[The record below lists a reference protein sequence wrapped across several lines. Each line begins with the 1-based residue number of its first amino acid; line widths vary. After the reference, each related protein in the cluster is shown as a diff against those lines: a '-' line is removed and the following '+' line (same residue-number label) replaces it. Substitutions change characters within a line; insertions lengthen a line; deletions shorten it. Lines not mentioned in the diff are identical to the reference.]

1 MYKFIWPRIG
11 YGRTQPQD
19 FHACCWGSRRCL
31 YPTSPILLLLLCLG
45 ELTAISMA
53 IKKEAGNITRSP
65 SAPCWRI
72 KVKEAK
78 TRWEVKN
85 IKERAGI
92 QRGCTRICSSH
103 QKRWKWTI
111 RSDVSSWY
119 KGVTSHQKET
129 EKRGLNNYF
138 CHYSG
143 QSPRLSELQSRCHL
157 KTPCSLK
164 SEGMCEA
171 SMACENQCN

>member
-1 MYKFIWPRIG
+1 MTKNRVWKNSATRLPRMLLRLQEMLVSHQPHFAASPVPWRTHCCK
-11 YGRTQPQD
+11 YGHQKRSWKHYQVTISTVLKNKGK
-19 FHACCWGSRRCL
+19 GSKNTLR
-31 YPTSPILLLLLCLG
+31 G
-45 ELTAISMA
+45 
-53 IKKEAGNITRSP
+53 
-65 SAPCWRI
+65 
-72 KVKEAK
+72 
-78 TRWEVKN
+78 KN

-138 CHYSG
+138 CHYTG